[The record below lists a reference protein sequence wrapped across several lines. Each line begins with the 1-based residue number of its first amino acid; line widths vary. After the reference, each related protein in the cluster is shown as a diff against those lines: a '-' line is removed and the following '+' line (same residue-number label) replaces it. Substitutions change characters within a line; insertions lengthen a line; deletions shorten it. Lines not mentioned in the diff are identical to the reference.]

1 MKQRVIVIFAIV
13 LGLLVSPLSADAAF
27 WHKWFKKKKNEPVV
41 VIEQD
46 PAKVQDYSR
55 IIYNASYESHGMM
68 NVYKYND
75 DYYFEIPVEL
85 MGRDMLV
92 VNKLTYVPAELNR
105 IGVNRGSDYQSMM
118 VRFELDDDF
127 STVGM
132 KRQYSMPDVSA
143 DDAIALSVADNYVA
157 PLIEKFSVMG
167 HSKDST
173 AVVIKV
179 TDLFDGSNTVINN
192 LFSNM
197 NMELSNFMILI

>member
-1 MKQRVIVIFAIV
+1 MNEMKQRVIVIFAIV

-27 WHKWFKKKKNEPVV
+27 WYKWFKKKKNEPVV

-92 VNKLTYVPAELNR
+92 VNK
-105 IGVNRGSDYQSMM
+105 
-118 VRFELDDDF
+118 
-127 STVGM
+127 
-132 KRQYSMPDVSA
+132 
-143 DDAIALSVADNYVA
+143 
-157 PLIEKFSVMG
+157 
-167 HSKDST
+167 
-173 AVVIKV
+173 
-179 TDLFDGSNTVINN
+179 
-192 LFSNM
+192 
-197 NMELSNFMILI
+197 